1 VSERS
6 LTSNTAPPRK
16 DAAIETREKI
26 LRAALATVRAHG
38 IAGATTR
45 AIAAEAGIAEGSI
58 YRHFSD
64 KIDVFQTAV
73 VEYLVPSYR
82 DFMGDLPAKA
92 GTTTPAVRLREV
104 LRKTMAFYRD
114 LIPTMAVLYSENA
127 LRDRYQAQLIE
138 GRGPHRAS
146 EAVAAYLA
154 GELSLGRLPS
164 GIDPQAAAQMLLGAC
179 FQQVFFEQTIGKER
193 LQLSE
198 RALIARMVQTLTG
211 RGGAPTSE

>member
-6 LTSNTAPPRK
+6 LTSDTVPFRK
-16 DAAIETREKI
+16 DAAIETRERI
-26 LRAALATVRAHG
+26 LRAAITTVRAHG

-73 VEYLVPSYR
+73 AEYLVPSYR
-82 DFMGDLPAKA
+82 DFMGDLPGKA
-92 GTTTPAVRLREV
+92 GTATPAVRLREV

-114 LIPTMAVLYSENA
+114 LIPLMAMLYSENA
-127 LRDRYQAQLIE
+127 LRERYQARLIH

-154 GELSLGRLPS
+154 AELSLGRLPR

-198 RALIARMVQTLTG
+198 RTLIAKMVQTLTD
-211 RGGAPTSE
+211 RGTGGTSA

>member
-6 LTSNTAPPRK
+6 LTSNTVPSRK

-26 LRAALATVRAHG
+26 LRAAIATVRAHG

-58 YRHFSD
+58 YRHFRD

-92 GTTTPAVRLREV
+92 GTATPAVRLREV

-146 EAVAAYLA
+146 EAVAEYLA

>member
-6 LTSNTAPPRK
+6 LTPNTIPSRK
-16 DAAIETREKI
+16 DAAIDTREKI
-26 LRAALATVRAHG
+26 LRAAITTVRAHG

-64 KIDVFQTAV
+64 KIDAIQTAV

-82 DFMGDLPAKA
+82 EYMGELPEKA
-92 GTTTPAVRLREV
+92 GTATPAIRLREV

-114 LIPTMAVLYSENA
+114 LIPLMAVLYSENA
-127 LRDRYQAQLIE
+127 LRERYQAQLIDS
-138 GRGPHRAS
+138 RGPHRAS
-146 EAVAAYLA
+146 EAVADYLA
-154 GELSLGRLPS
+154 AEQSLGRLPS

-179 FQQVFFEQTIGKER
+179 FQQVFFEQTIGKDR

-198 RALIARMVQTLTG
+198 RTLIAKMVQTLTD
-211 RGGAPTSE
+211 RGPGATSE

>member
-1 VSERS
+1 MSERS
-6 LTSNTAPPRK
+6 LTPHTVPSRK
-16 DAAIETREKI
+16 DAAIDTREKI
-26 LRAALATVRAHG
+26 LRAAITTVRAHG
-38 IAGATTR
+38 IAGSTTR

-64 KIDVFQTAV
+64 KIDVVQTAV
-73 VEYLVPSYR
+73 VAFLVPSYR
-82 DFMGDLPAKA
+82 DYIGDLPGKA
-92 GTTTPAVRLREV
+92 GTATPAARLREV

-114 LIPTMAVLYSENA
+114 LIPLMATLYSENA
-127 LRDRYQAQLIE
+127 LRDRYQAQLVG

-179 FQQVFFEQTIGKER
+179 FQQVFFEQTLGKER

-198 RALIARMVQTLTG
+198 RALIAKMVQTLTD
-211 RGGAPTSE
+211 RGSETTSE